1 MAVRAGEL
9 RVVRVVAA
17 DPEQAENAVQGRAH
31 VVADAAEEV
40 GPRPR
45 RAVRLGERGLE
56 LLLVLLF
63 CGDRVVDIH
72 EDADGGVGEAVLVAA
87 ELRGVA
93 HPDVAARLGPNP
105 VRDVIGRGPGPCD
118 GAGCLRR
125 RGGYIRGKLP
135 HELHAQQRVRLTLVV
150 GLEALD
156 RSEPAGLVESDR
168 RRVLLVHCE
177 LADAERVDA
186 VPQQGAAD
194 PMPAQTGVDEQH
206 LEHRAVRA
214 EKRERAGS
222 VIGDDQVL
230 HAEDRLGERSL

>member
-1 MAVRAGEL
+1 M
-9 RVVRVVAA
+9 VAA

-31 VVADAAEEV
+31 VVAYAAEEV

-156 RSEPAGLVESDR
+156 RPEPAGLAGATRASEAQAATRNDR
-168 RRVLLVHCE
+168 SRVASPST
-177 LADAERVDA
+177 ADATKPSMVA
-186 VPQQGAAD
+186 VAFDFMNEYAD
-194 PMPAQTGVDEQH
+194 TFDE
-206 LEHRAVRA
+206 LS
-214 EKRERAGS
+214 K
-222 VIGDDQVL
+222 
-230 HAEDRLGERSL
+230 